1 MISLWLFKMVKHRF
15 VSSST
20 IYIMK
25 LKTILISLFV
35 LILIGLIGYRITSN
49 KAEAGKNNN
58 KADKKPPTMVD
69 AIVLSVKDFANV
81 ISLSGSIEANENV
94 EIRSEVSGI
103 VEQIYFTEGTNVNKG
118 QVLLKVNDIEL
129 RAQLSQATTKQNLAS
144 ENERRAKLLLQK
156 EAISQEEY
164 DIASAEFRS
173 LKAQSQL
180 IQAQIAKTSIR
191 APFSGRIGL
200 RNISPGTYVTPSTLI
215 TKLVSSNQ
223 VKISFSIPEK
233 YATGVEN
240 NTIVKIT
247 MPNSSESFSAKIYAI
262 DPEIEIATRT
272 LKVRAIADNPSNKL
286 IAGTFATVEL
296 PLKNIKDAI
305 LVPTEAVIPIQ
316 NGKVVY
322 IASNGKAKEVKIETL
337 TRTDKDVV
345 VTSGIKAGD
354 TLVVSG
360 VMAIKNDAEIKVKIK
375 ESK

>member
-1 MISLWLFKMVKHRF
+1 
-15 VSSST
+15 
-20 IYIMK
+20 MK
-25 LKTILISLFV
+25 LKMILITLFV
-35 LILIGLIGYRITSN
+35 LILFGLIGYRITTNTAASGN
-49 KAEAGKNNN
+49 NNN

-69 AIVLSVKDFANV
+69 AIVLSEKDFSNV

-272 LKVRAIADNPSNKL
+272 LKVRAIADNPANKL

-296 PLKNIKDAI
+296 PLKNIKNAI

-322 IASNGKAKEVKIETL
+322 IATNGKAKEMKIETL
-337 TRTDKDVV
+337 TRTAKDVV

-360 VMAIKNDAEIKVKIK
+360 VMAIKNDSDIQIKIK